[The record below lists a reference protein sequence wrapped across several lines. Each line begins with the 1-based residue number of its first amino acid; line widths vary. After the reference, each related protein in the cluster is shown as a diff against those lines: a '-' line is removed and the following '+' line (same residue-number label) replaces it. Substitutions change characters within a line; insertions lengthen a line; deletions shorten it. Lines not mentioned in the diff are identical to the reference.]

1 MTWKTNLLY
10 LGLGA
15 LSCYVGSAIDT
26 ISKVYQT
33 FQKHECKNT
42 VLPKKLE
49 QYVPKK
55 IINTIEMTK
64 FLFERGWI
72 ELEQLLRRSCV
83 KKKNVYH
90 VKFVI
95 ENKMYAL
102 IVKPER
108 GPDSQ
113 YVIEDQYGINQTENI
128 KPYIRGALSISKS
141 ITPKVLGYSSLIKYI
156 PEREKISS
164 YDLNDQLVV

>member
-1 MTWKTNLLY
+1 MTWTNFLY

-15 LSCYVGSAIDT
+15 LTYYGGSAIRT
-26 ISKVYQT
+26 LSKVYQT
-33 FQKHECKNT
+33 FQKQECKNT

-55 IINTIEMTK
+55 IVNTIEMCK
-64 FLFERGWI
+64 FLLEQGWI
-72 ELEQLLRRSCV
+72 QLEQILRRSCV
-83 KKKNVYH
+83 KKDKFYH

-102 IVKPER
+102 LIKPER

-113 YVIEDQYGINQTENI
+113 YIIEDQYGVDQTEQI
-128 KPYIRGALSISKS
+128 KPYIRGALSITKN
-141 ITPKVLGYSSLIKYI
+141 ITPKLLGYSSLIKYL
-156 PEREKISS
+156 PEREKLSS
-164 YDLNDQLVV
+164 YDLDDPMI